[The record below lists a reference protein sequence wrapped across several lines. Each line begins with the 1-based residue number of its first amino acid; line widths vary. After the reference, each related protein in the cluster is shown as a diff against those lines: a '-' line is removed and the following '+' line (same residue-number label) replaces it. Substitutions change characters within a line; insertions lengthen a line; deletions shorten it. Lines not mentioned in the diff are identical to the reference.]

1 MKNRRSC
8 KAQLRTLQLPFLH
21 IMRCLD
27 DKVTIRILIA
37 ISHHM
42 YIGEFLLAFELIIFP
57 IIISI
62 CLFLFFHKIMLP
74 LFQCH
79 TLLYS
84 NNYILQHPNM
94 TFLFMFSLCIQLEIS
109 CTNNDFQKKR
119 IGNRLFFYKI
129 EFIFV
134 SFFKYFKENI
144 SQFRCDT

>member
-84 NNYILQHPNM
+84 NNYILQHPNITIFYLSKKQAENPHLNIEYSWGM
-94 TFLFMFSLCIQLEIS
+94 NAVNASDREIWS
-109 CTNNDFQKKR
+109 KN
-119 IGNRLFFYKI
+119 
-129 EFIFV
+129 
-134 SFFKYFKENI
+134 
-144 SQFRCDT
+144 

>member
-62 CLFLFFHKIMLP
+62 RLFLFFHKIMLP

-94 TFLFMFSLCIQLEIS
+94 TIFYLYSLYVYNYKYHAQIMTS
-109 CTNNDFQKKR
+109 KKK
-119 IGNRLFFYKI
+119 NRQSPILLQ
-129 EFIFV
+129 
-134 SFFKYFKENI
+134 N
-144 SQFRCDT
+144 

>member
-109 CTNNDFQKKR
+109 CTNNDFQKK
-119 IGNRLFFYKI
+119 
-129 EFIFV
+129 
-134 SFFKYFKENI
+134 KE
-144 SQFRCDT
+144 